1 LSYLLCLYVCA
12 CVLKLLCNY
21 MLHMYLDFHTLYL
34 FLFPLVLFCPR
45 FAASPWSPL
54 LMSSVSRTWK
64 ASSTRPFTTPRLPS
78 TTQRSLSMPMSSIAP
93 RPSKSFDN
101 RRPRRRS
108 RASIA
113 TLSVRLPLNQ
123 LGVLHLNGGYVWTR
137 ELRGVHPYLIP
148 RGKLCPHPQIRTQ
161 MSVVPG

>member
-101 RRPRRRS
+101 RRPRHRS
-108 RASIA
+108 RAAMYGHANYEERIPTYSLA
-113 TLSVRLPLNQ
+113 GRFAL
-123 LGVLHLNGGYVWTR
+123 TR
-137 ELRGVHPYLIP
+137 EFGCKCPSSQGKAPLPIGVPYIEFIYP
-148 RGKLCPHPQIRTQ
+148 
-161 MSVVPG
+161 

>member
-1 LSYLLCLYVCA
+1 MYVRA
-12 CVLKLLCNY
+12 FTNFCVIIC
-21 MLHMYLDFHTLYL
+21 FTCISI
-34 FLFPLVLFCPR
+34 FTRSISLFPLVLFCPH
-45 FAASPWSPL
+45 FGASPWSPL

-64 ASSTRPFTTPRLPS
+64 ASSTRPFTMPRPPS
-78 TTQRSLSMPMSSIAP
+78 TTPRSLLMPVSWIAP

-101 RRPRRRS
+101 RRPRHRS

-113 TLSVRLPLNQ
+113 TLSVCLPLNQ

-137 ELRGVHPYLIP
+137 ELRGAHPYLLP
-148 RGKLCPHPQIRTQ
+148 RGTLCPHPRIRTQ

>member
-1 LSYLLCLYVCA
+1 
-12 CVLKLLCNY
+12 
-21 MLHMYLDFHTLYL
+21 
-34 FLFPLVLFCPR
+34 
-45 FAASPWSPL
+45 
-54 LMSSVSRTWK
+54 
-64 ASSTRPFTTPRLPS
+64 
-78 TTQRSLSMPMSSIAP
+78 MPMSSIAP